1 MAISANAQRRLSIAL
16 GDPAASKAIC
26 DAVDNG
32 STGWSYVS
40 SYLVGAST
48 ARGVSSKAVIVDAG
62 GEVNNLTLNQPVLKN
77 ASAEAPTLTDTKLKS
92 GSNHAF
98 LELAYTSD
106 NMTDVVYI
114 STKTSKVVTAT
125 TRGAA
130 AHALRVTVGNTS
142 YKLLLYGD

>member
-40 SYLVGAST
+40 SYLVGALT
-48 ARGVSSKAVIVDAG
+48 TRVVSSKAVLADADG
-62 GEVNNLTLNQPVLKN
+62 FIRSPSFDE
-77 ASAEAPTLTDTKLKS
+77 PTLYDATLACG
-92 GSNHAF
+92 GSNNF

-106 NMTDVVYI
+106 AAAAAVYV

-125 TRGAA
+125 TRGAV
-130 AHALRVTVGNTS
+130 AHALRAKVGNTT
-142 YKLLLYGD
+142 YKLLLYAES

>member
-40 SYLVGAST
+40 SYLVGALT
-48 ARGVSSKAVIVDAG
+48 TRVVSSKAVLADADG
-62 GEVNNLTLNQPVLKN
+62 FIRSPSLDG
-77 ASAEAPTLTDTKLKS
+77 PTLYDATLACG
-92 GSNHAF
+92 GSNNF

-106 NMTDVVYI
+106 AAAAAVYV
-114 STKTSKVVTAT
+114 STQTSKVLASTAH
-125 TRGAA
+125 GAVE
-130 AHALRVTVGNTS
+130 HALRVRVGGTS
-142 YKLLLYGD
+142 YKLLLYSTS